1 MKNGFIKAVILSSLL
16 IPFASNSFAQTW
28 PCAQYITRQVP
39 NGSAY
44 ETNISYIYDL
54 ALIPVTVTVAKT
66 DTLLNASAIYNGN
79 IWAWKQYTGTAQS
92 GSGGARLIKVNYN
105 GLDSTVTPTLTGY
118 SFPTITMASN
128 AAFIDPNGIYY
139 VINTATSGASNFVLS
154 RINLTTATP
163 TLLSNL
169 TVNLPSGSTVGSGG
183 LGDLVYRNDSV
194 FALVNNVGLFRFA
207 LPSTSTTSVS
217 PNLVGSSINRTIGSL
232 FAINSDLNNIYGY
245 GSANGGTTQDM
256 LLEISTQT
264 GTVTQLTTTGVS
276 VSQSDGAG
284 CPSTNFNQPVFLN
297 ISGNV
302 FDDANGLTDNTV
314 SGTGTDAGGTLYAQL
329 LDATNAVEETIP
341 VSSNGT
347 YTFTGLTPGAY
358 TVLINDS
365 SIASAS
371 TTLPTNWVN
380 TGEYIGAGAGSDGN
394 INGKSATVTLT
405 LTNVANVDFGIEQLP
420 TANNVTASNQSNP
433 GGTVKVTVPT
443 LNGSDPEQGIL
454 PGTGNL
460 DTVIINTLSSN
471 GTLYYN
477 NVAIPAGDTIK
488 NYNPSLLTVSP
499 NSGAVTVTFTYSE
512 IDAALESSS
521 PATVTMPFTLV
532 SINGNVFDDA
542 NGLTDNTVNGIGTN
556 AGGLNAILV
565 NTRTGKVSAATAIAA
580 NGTYTFSGID
590 TGNYNI
596 EITTNAA
603 TIGLTPPAITLPTG
617 WVSTGEN
624 LGTSAGSDG
633 TINSILPLGTIS
645 ANVSN
650 ADFGIEQL
658 PVSDN
663 KTYNIIAPVI
673 NSAITLDGTGSGTA
687 PGPLSGSDPE
697 DGILGTGQTVV
708 ITTVP
713 VNSLLYYNGIVIT
726 NNTTINNYNPSLLQI
741 KFTETGILSTSFQYK
756 FVDVAGNQSTTPA
769 TYLISWASALPVVL
783 TSFSAEK
790 ENDYSILKWTT
801 SSELNVKAFNVE
813 RSTNNG
819 ASWEPV
825 GEVVATG
832 NSSVTENYTFTDD
845 NPENGTNLYRLQVED
860 NDGKVT
866 YSSIAQIE
874 IESESSMT
882 VYPNPVGED
891 EALNIQL
898 VGLKTGSYKIS
909 MVSSSGQ
916 TVKEMTFTITN
927 SGSALLVIP
936 TGNLS
941 RGSYVVIVNGND
953 QQYSKTVIVENR

>member
-1 MKNGFIKAVILSSLL
+1 MKNGFIKPVILSILL
-16 IPFASNSFAQTW
+16 IIFAGKSFAQTW

-39 NGSAY
+39 NGSTY
-44 ETNISYIYDL
+44 MTNISYVYDL
-54 ALIPVTVTVAKT
+54 GTTPVTVTVAKT

-79 IWAWKQYTGTAQS
+79 IWAWKQYTGTAES

-118 SFPTITMASN
+118 NFPTITMAAN
-128 AAFIDPNGIYY
+128 AAFADPNGIYY
-139 VINTATSGASNFVLS
+139 VINTANSGASNFVLS
-154 RINLTTATP
+154 RINLTTTTP

-183 LGDLVYRNDSV
+183 LGDFVYRNDTV

-207 LPSTSTTSVS
+207 LPSTSTTSVTT
-217 PNLVGSSINRTIGSL
+217 NLVGSSINRTIGSL
-232 FAINSDLNNIYGY
+232 FSINSDLNNIYGY
-245 GSANGGTTQDM
+245 GSVNGGTTQDM

-264 GTVTQLTTTGVS
+264 GVVTQLTSGGIS

-314 SGTGTDAGGTLYAQL
+314 NGTGTNAGGALYVQL
-329 LDATNAVEETIP
+329 LDGTNTVEETLP
-341 VSSNGT
+341 VASNGT
-347 YTFTGLTPGAY
+347 YSFTGLTPGTY
-358 TVLINDS
+358 SVVLNTS
-365 SIASAS
+365 STANAVAA
-371 TTLPTNWVN
+371 LPGGYIN
-380 TGEYIGAGAGSDGN
+380 TGENIGAGAGSDGTPNGIITSIVINTAN
-394 INGKSATVTLT
+394 I
-405 LTNVANVDFGIEQLP
+405 TNVNFGIEQLP
-420 TANNVTASNQSNP
+420 VANAVTAPNQANP
-433 GGTVKVTVPT
+433 GGTIKVAVPT
-443 LNGSDPEQGIL
+443 LNGSDPEQGIF
-454 PGTGNL
+454 PGTGNS
-460 DTVIINTLSSN
+460 DTVIINTLPSN

-477 NVAIPAGDTIK
+477 NIAILAGDTIK
-488 NYNPSLLTVSP
+488 NYNPSLLTVNP
-499 NSGAVTVTFTYSE
+499 NDGAIIVTFTYSE
-512 IDAALESSS
+512 VDAALESSS

-532 SINGNVFDDA
+532 SISGSVFDDA

-556 AGGLNAILV
+556 AGGLNAVLV
-565 NTRTGKVSAATAIAA
+565 NEETGKVAATVSVAGDGI
-580 NGTYTFSGID
+580 YSFSGID
-590 TGNYNI
+590 TANYNI
-596 EITTNAA
+596 EITTNTA
-603 TIGLTPPAITLPTG
+603 TIGSTPPAIKLPTG

-624 LGTSAGSDG
+624 LGTNAGSDG
-633 TINSILPLGTIS
+633 TVNNILPLGTIS
-645 ANVSN
+645 ANISN

-663 KTYNIIAPVI
+663 KTYNIIAPVL
-673 NSAITLDGTGSGTA
+673 NSAITLDGTSSS

-697 DGILGTGQTVV
+697 DGILGTGNTVV

-713 VNSLLYYNGIVIT
+713 VNSLLYYNGVLVT
-726 NNTTINNYNPSLLQI
+726 NNTTITNYDPSLLQI
-741 KFTETGILSTSFQYK
+741 KFTETGILNTSFQYK
-756 FVDVAGNQSTTPA
+756 FVDAAGNQSTNPA
-769 TYLISWASALPVVL
+769 TYLISWASTLPVVL
-783 TSFSAEK
+783 TSFTAEK
-790 ENDYSILKWTT
+790 ENDYSVLKWTT
-801 SSELNVKAFNVE
+801 SSEVNVKTFNVE
-813 RSTNNG
+813 RSVNNG
-819 ASWEPV
+819 ASWEPI

-832 NSSVTENYTFTDD
+832 NSSVTQNYTFTDD

-860 NDGKVT
+860 NDGKIT
-866 YSSIAQIE
+866 YSSITQIE

-898 VGLKTGSYKIS
+898 VGLTSGPYKIS

-916 TVKEMTFTITN
+916 TVKEMTFTITT

-941 RGSYVVIVNGND
+941 RGSYVVIVSGNN